1 MSLWLDAGE
10 VAFRNSSGTVRWSSN
25 DKNLLITNT
34 INSSF
39 VINAKNPSGG
49 SIISTETT
57 NLGAV
62 ASNASV
68 ILGTYI
74 DGSKTYTIGGDR
86 VFYSSQ
92 ARMINADAY
101 QTWPTGVLM
110 FASMVWYRLDITGGN
125 LVATVN
131 YSLPQLAAASPGT
144 TIQVRALIGGFEF

>member
-10 VAFRNSSGTVRWSSN
+10 VSFRNASGSVRWSSN

-49 SIISTETT
+49 SIITTETT

-74 DGSKTYTIGGDR
+74 DGSKTYSIGGDR
-86 VFYSSQ
+86 VYYSAQ
-92 ARMINADAY
+92 NRMVNADLY
-101 QTWPTGVLM
+101 QTNVTGVFM
-110 FASMVWYRLDITGGN
+110 FGSMVWYRLDITGGN
-125 LVATVN
+125 LIATVS